1 MKSVLIYAGT
11 TEGRKLAWKLAEAG
25 IPSEVC
31 VATEY
36 GMQVMQEETASQE
49 IQVRQGRLSVEE
61 MRSLLAENS
70 YFAIVDATHP
80 FATEVTKN
88 IKQSAEGTGLPLFRL
103 ARDLGEA
110 PELTEQCHYFASAE
124 ACAEELSQG
133 EGRILLTTGSKEL
146 EAFCKKEA
154 LRKRLVVR
162 VLPGRESMELCW
174 KNGLEGKQII
184 AMQGPFTKEMNLAT
198 IRQYGITG
206 LVMKE
211 SGKVGGADEKLEAA
225 QEAGISCFV
234 IRRPAMDEG
243 NAYSF
248 SEVFEAVLKLAKGN
262 VPEEQAQAQEQAQ
275 EHVELHAGMTEKKET
290 LEREGA
296 SFDIVLA
303 GIGMGASEQKTVE
316 LKNRLAETDY
326 LFGAARM
333 LEGLHARKM
342 SYPYY
347 LTRDILP
354 CLEEIQKED
363 AGKQNITILFSGDT
377 GFFSGAEKMYQALQD
392 LENASV
398 RLLPGISTISALSA
412 KFGIRWQD
420 AMILSTHGTAKEQW
434 KTELLFGTR
443 RGRKIFF
450 ITSGP
455 EDMQEIG
462 KLLQEQGLSESYEI
476 KLGYQLSYDNEK
488 LMEINAAE
496 TERISEPGL
505 YAGFLIPTNKGK
517 NFVSAQITPGF
528 GDDTFLRGQVP
539 MTKEEVREISICKLH
554 LTEAAVVYDV
564 GSGTGSI
571 AMEVAALS
579 PRIQVYAMECQDE
592 AIALI
597 QKNKEVRGAF
607 NVKILQA
614 MAPEGMEDLPA
625 PTHVF
630 IGGSRGNLRNILS
643 EIYQKNPRAR
653 IVMNAISLESIAQ
666 MQELMKEWPVTDLEI
681 TTVSVS
687 KAKKAGVYHL
697 MQAANPVTIF
707 SFTFQEEQ

>member
-11 TEGRKLAWKLAEAG
+11 TEGRELACKLVEAG

-49 IQVRQGRLSVEE
+49 IRVRQGRLSVEE
-61 MRSLLAENS
+61 MRSLLTENS

-80 FATEVTKN
+80 YATEVTKN
-88 IKQSAEGTGLPLFRL
+88 IQLSTEGTGLPLFRL

-110 PELTEQCHYFASAE
+110 PELTEQCRYFASAE
-124 ACAEELSQG
+124 TCAEELSQG
-133 EGRILLTTGSKEL
+133 EGMILLTTGSKEL
-146 EAFCKKEA
+146 EVFCKKEA

-162 VLPGRESMELCW
+162 VLPGKESMELCW

-198 IRQYGITG
+198 IRQYEITG

-225 QEAGISCFV
+225 KEAGISCYV
-234 IRRPAMDEG
+234 IRRPGKEEG
-243 NAYSF
+243 AVYSF
-248 SEVFEAVLKLAKGN
+248 SEVLEAVLKLAGEN
-262 VPEEQAQAQEQAQ
+262 GSTEQTCAQS
-275 EHVELHAGMTEKKET
+275 
-290 LEREGA
+290 A
-296 SFDIVLA
+296 SLDIMLA
-303 GIGMGASEQKTVE
+303 GIGMGASKQRTVE
-316 LKNRLAETDY
+316 LEERLAETDY
-326 LFGAARM
+326 LFGAQRM
-333 LEGLHARKM
+333 LEGIRARKK

-347 LTRDILP
+347 LTKDILP
-354 CLEEIQKED
+354 CLEEIQKKD
-363 AGKQNITILFSGDT
+363 TGRQNITILFSGDT
-377 GFFSGAEKMYQALQD
+377 GFFSGAEKMYQALQG
-392 LENASV
+392 LKNASV
-398 RLLPGISTISALSA
+398 RLLPGISTLSALSA

-420 AMILSTHGTAKEQW
+420 AMILSTHGTVKEQW
-434 KTELLFGTR
+434 KTELLFGAR
-443 RGRKIFF
+443 RERKIFF

-455 EDMQEIG
+455 EDIQEIG
-462 KLLQEQGLSESYEI
+462 KLLQEHGLSESYEI
-476 KLGYQLSYDNEK
+476 KLGYQLSYEK
-488 LMEINAAE
+488 ERLMEITVAE
-496 TERISEPGL
+496 AERISEPGL
-505 YAGFLIPTNKGK
+505 YAGFLISTREKK
-517 NFVSAQITPGF
+517 NSVSAQITPGF
-528 GDDTFLRGQVP
+528 ADDTFLRGQVP

-554 LTEAAVVYDV
+554 LTEDAVVYDV

-579 PRIQVYAMECQDE
+579 PWIKVYAMECQDE

-597 QKNKEVRGAF
+597 QKNKEARGAF

-630 IGGSRGNLRNILS
+630 IGGSKGNLRGILS

-687 KAKKAGVYHL
+687 KAKKAGAYHL

>member
-11 TEGRKLAWKLAEAG
+11 TEGRELAWKLAEAG

-36 GMQVMQEETASQE
+36 GMQVMQEETASRE

-225 QEAGISCFV
+225 QEAGISCYV
-234 IRRPAMDEG
+234 IRRPDNEEG

-248 SEVFEAVLKLAKGN
+248 SEVLAAVLKLAEDKDLAK
-262 VPEEQAQAQEQAQ
+262 QTD
-275 EHVELHAGMTEKKET
+275 VEA
-290 LEREGA
+290 A
-296 SFDIVLA
+296 SLDIVLA
-303 GIGMGASEQKTVE
+303 GIGMGASNQRTVE
-316 LKNRLAETDY
+316 LEKRLSETDY
-326 LFGAARM
+326 LFGAQRM
-333 LEGLHARKM
+333 LEGLHARKK

-354 CLEEIQKED
+354 CLEEIQKRES
-363 AGKQNITILFSGDT
+363 GKQNITILFSGDT
-377 GFFSGAEKMYQALQD
+377 GFFSGAEKMYQALQG
-392 LENASV
+392 LKNTSV
-398 RLLPGISTISALSA
+398 RLLPGISTMSALSA
-412 KFGIRWQD
+412 KCGTRWQD

-443 RGRKIFF
+443 RGRKLFF

-455 EDMQEIG
+455 EDVQEIG
-462 KLLQEQGLSESYEI
+462 KLLQEQGLSENYEI
-476 KLGYQLSYDNEK
+476 KLGYQLSYENES
-488 LMEINAAE
+488 LMEITAAE
-496 TERISEPGL
+496 AEKIREPGL
-505 YAGFLIPTNKGK
+505 YAGFLIPVREGRNST
-517 NFVSAQITPGF
+517 SAQITPGF
-528 GDDTFLRGQVP
+528 GDDTFVRGQVP

-579 PRIQVYAMECQDE
+579 PRIQVYAIECQDE
-592 AIALI
+592 AITLI
-597 QKNKEVRGAF
+597 QKNREARGAF
-607 NVKILQA
+607 NVQVVQA
-614 MAPEGMEDLPA
+614 MAPEGMENLPA
-625 PTHVF
+625 PTHAF
-630 IGGSRGNLRNILS
+630 IGGSKGNLRNILS

-687 KAKKAGVYHL
+687 KAKKAGAYHL

-707 SFTFQEEQ
+707 SFMFREEQ